1 MISGDNNMNR
11 KYQSEYKSD
20 RPKRISIYIYP
31 AQLKLIEEICKKR
44 KKTKRLVFFE
54 AIQSYIGAY
63 LKGKV

>member
-1 MISGDNNMNR
+1 MNR
-11 KYQSEYKSD
+11 DNSMKEKYQSECKSD